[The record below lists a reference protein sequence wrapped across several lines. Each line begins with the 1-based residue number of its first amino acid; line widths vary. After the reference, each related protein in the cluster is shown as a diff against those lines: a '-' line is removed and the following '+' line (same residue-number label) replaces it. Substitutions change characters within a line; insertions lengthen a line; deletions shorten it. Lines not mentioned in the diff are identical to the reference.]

1 MKKVVGHGLWVISQW
16 SLVIRNWSWVVGRGS
31 WVNGYRSLVIRNY
44 LLAVCCFLL
53 ISPARAQ
60 SVGYYPWNGLFS
72 VSTNPT
78 KPIWLDARLQTN
90 TLFGSLSTEI
100 LPMANLKQTQMMQYY
115 VGGGVR
121 FNFIGAIA
129 GVTKNV
135 VEGYCLNVGARIAPL
150 NVNRNLKIVFEFSP
164 YATRKF
170 DSGVFRSN
178 FGLVYVLK

>member
-1 MKKVVGHGLWVISQW
+1 MEKVIGH
-16 SLVIRNWSWVVGRGS
+16 
-31 WVNGYRSLVIRNY
+31 RSLVIRHY
-44 LLAVCCFLL
+44 LLAIGCFLL
-53 ISPARAQ
+53 INSTRAQ

-100 LPMANLKQTQMMQYY
+100 LPMANVKTTDLMQYY
-115 VGGGVR
+115 VGGGIR
-121 FNFIGAIA
+121 FNFIGKIA
-129 GVTKNV
+129 GVTNNL
-135 VEGYCLNVGARIAPL
+135 VEGYCLNIGARIAPFKT
-150 NVNRNLKIVFEFSP
+150 NRNLKIVFEFSP

-178 FGLVYVLK
+178 FGVAYVLK